1 MQQDDGPTVWLLGPH
16 IHEGHRQRLALGL
29 EVVVLN
35 RVRVVEVG
43 EQRIGASRLQ
53 GRRERNKKP

>member
-1 MQQDDGPTVWLLGPH
+1 
-16 IHEGHRQRLALGL
+16 
-29 EVVVLN
+29 VLN